1 MTTLILLVLAL
12 VLASGL
18 TSMSEAALFS
28 VPISKVYLARDEN
41 RAGGSRLVAIKESMQ
56 RPISA
61 LVILNN
67 LINILGSV
75 MVGYFAAK
83 PEVLGDPYKGTFAGV
98 LTFLIIVFS
107 EIIPKTVGERYN
119 LGISLAA
126 SIPLALMTVLLLPA
140 ILVIELIAR
149 PFSGKDNKEVTSEE
163 EIRMMADMG
172 KKAGLISGD
181 ENRLISKAFRLND
194 VTAREIMTHRL
205 DLASLENDTP
215 LAAINPS
222 DLDMTHS
229 RIVVTRGGDLDDITG
244 IIYLRDLLLALAEDR
259 TDLKVEDLMKPAHIV
274 HDSTP
279 AHQLLHQF
287 QLKRQH
293 LFVVLDEYGG
303 TSGVVSLEDVLEEL
317 VGEII
322 DETDPEDE
330 ESRKIQ
336 GDGTL
341 PKNGSTEA

>member
-1 MTTLILLVLAL
+1 MTITLILLVLAL

-28 VPISKVYLARDEN
+28 VPISKVYLARDEK
-41 RAGGSRLVAIKESMQ
+41 RAGGHRLAMIKENLQ

-75 MVGYFAAK
+75 MVGYKAA
-83 PEVLGDPYKGTFAGV
+83 EDLGDAYKGAFAGV

-119 LGISLAA
+119 LRISLLAA
-126 SIPLALMTVLLLPA
+126 TPLTIVTWLLLPA
-140 ILVIELIAR
+140 IWVIEQIAR
-149 PFSGKDNKEVTSEE
+149 PFSGKANKEVTSEE

-172 KKAGLISGD
+172 KKAGLISGE
-181 ENRLISKAFRLND
+181 ENRLITRAFRLND
-194 VTAREIMTHRL
+194 VTAQEIMTHRL
-205 DLASLENDTP
+205 ELASLENNTP
-215 LAAINPS
+215 LSEINPS
-222 DLDMTHS
+222 LLDMSHS
-229 RIVVTRGGDLDDITG
+229 RIVVTHEGDLDNIAG
-244 IIYLRDLLLALAEDR
+244 IIYLRDLLLALAEDK
-259 TDLKVEDLMKPAHIV
+259 TDLKVGDLKKPAHMV
-274 HDSTP
+274 HESTP
-279 AHQLLHQF
+279 AHQLLEQF
-287 QLKRQH
+287 KVKHQH

-322 DETDPEDE
+322 DETDE
-330 ESRKIQ
+330 EEEK
-336 GDGTL
+336 
-341 PKNGSTEA
+341 

>member
-28 VPISKVYLARDEN
+28 VPISKVYLARDEK
-41 RAGGSRLVAIKESMQ
+41 RAGSQRLAVIKEKMQ

-75 MVGYFAAK
+75 MIGYKAA
-83 PEVLGDPYKGTFAGV
+83 EVLGDNYKGAFAGV

-119 LGISLAA
+119 LRISLLAA
-126 SIPLALMTVLLLPA
+126 TPLTVVTWLLLPG
-140 ILVIELIAR
+140 IWVIEQIAR
-149 PFSGKDNKEVTSEE
+149 PFSGKANKDVTSED

-172 KKAGLISGD
+172 KKAGLISGE
-181 ENRLISKAFRLND
+181 ENRLISRAFRLND
-194 VTAREIMTHRL
+194 VTAQEIMTHRL
-205 DLASLENDTP
+205 ELASLENNTP
-215 LAAINPS
+215 LAEINPS
-222 DLDMTHS
+222 DLDMSHS
-229 RIVVTRGGDLDDITG
+229 RIVVTREGDLDNIAG
-244 IIYLRDLLLALAEDR
+244 IIYLRDLLLALAEDK
-259 TDLKVEDLMKPAHIV
+259 TDLKVGDLKKPAHMV
-274 HDSTP
+274 HESTP
-279 AHQLLHQF
+279 AHQLLEQF
-287 QLKRQH
+287 KVKHQH

-322 DETDPEDE
+322 DETDE
-330 ESRKIQ
+330 EEEK
-336 GDGTL
+336 
-341 PKNGSTEA
+341 

>member
-28 VPISKVYLARDEN
+28 VPISKVYLARDEK
-41 RAGGSRLVAIKESMQ
+41 RSGGHRLAVIKENMQ

-75 MVGYFAAK
+75 MVGYKAAD
-83 PEVLGDPYKGTFAGV
+83 VLGDYWKGYFAGS

-119 LGISLAA
+119 LRISLLVAT
-126 SIPLALMTVLLLPA
+126 PLTVVTWLLLPG
-140 ILVIELIAR
+140 IWIIEQIAR
-149 PFSGKDNKEVTSEE
+149 PFSGKASKNVTSEE

-172 KKAGLISGD
+172 KEAGLISGE
-181 ENRLISKAFRLND
+181 ENRLISRAFRLND

-205 DLASLENDTP
+205 DLASLENDK
-215 LAAINPS
+215 LLGQINPS

-229 RIVVTRGGDLDDITG
+229 RIVVTMDGDLDDIAG

-259 TDLKVEDLMKPAHIV
+259 TDLKVGDLKKPAHIV
-274 HDSTP
+274 HESTP

-322 DETDPEDE
+322 DETDPEEE
-330 ESRKIQ
+330 ESRKPQ
-336 GDGTL
+336 EGEGL
-341 PKNGSTEA
+341 PKNCPEDA

>member
-28 VPISKVYLARDEN
+28 VPISKVYLARDEK
-41 RAGGSRLVAIKESMQ
+41 RSGGHRLAVIKENMQ

-75 MVGYFAAK
+75 MVGYKAAD
-83 PEVLGDPYKGTFAGV
+83 VLGDYWKGYFAGS

-119 LGISLAA
+119 LRISLLAA
-126 SIPLALMTVLLLPA
+126 PPLTVVTWLLLPG
-140 ILVIELIAR
+140 IWVIEQIAR
-149 PFSGKDNKEVTSEE
+149 PFSGKANKDVTSED

-172 KKAGLISGD
+172 KKAGLISGE
-181 ENRLISKAFRLND
+181 ENRLISRAFRLND
-194 VTAREIMTHRL
+194 VTAHEIMTHRL
-205 DLASLENDTP
+205 ELASLENNTP
-215 LAAINPS
+215 LAEINPS
-222 DLDMTHS
+222 DLDMSHS
-229 RIVVTRGGDLDDITG
+229 RIVVTREGDLDNIAG
-244 IIYLRDLLLALAEDR
+244 IIYLRDLLLALAEDK
-259 TDLKVEDLMKPAHIV
+259 TDLKVGDLKKPAHMV
-274 HDSTP
+274 HESTP
-279 AHQLLHQF
+279 AHQLLEQF
-287 QLKRQH
+287 KVKHQH

-322 DETDPEDE
+322 DETDE
-330 ESRKIQ
+330 EEEK
-336 GDGTL
+336 
-341 PKNGSTEA
+341 

>member
-41 RAGGSRLVAIKESMQ
+41 RSGGRRLAKIKENMQ

-75 MVGYFAAK
+75 MVGYKAA
-83 PEVLGDPYKGTFAGV
+83 EVLGDELKGAFAGA

-107 EIIPKTVGERYN
+107 EIIPKTIGERYS
-119 LGISLAA
+119 LGISLIA
-126 SIPLALMTVLLLPA
+126 SIPLSLVAWLLLPA
-140 ILVIELIAR
+140 IWVIEQIAR
-149 PFSGKDNKEVTSEE
+149 PFSGKANKEVTSEE
-163 EIRMMADMG
+163 EIRIMADMG
-172 KKAGLISGD
+172 NKAGLISG
-181 ENRLISKAFRLND
+181 EESQLINRAFRLND
-194 VTAREIMTHRL
+194 VTAQEIMTHRL
-205 DLASLENDTP
+205 ELASLENNTP
-215 LAAINPS
+215 LAEINPS

-229 RIVVTRGGDLDDITG
+229 RIVVTHEGDLDNIAG
-244 IIYLRDLLLALAEDR
+244 IIYLRDLLLALAEDKIELKVG
-259 TDLKVEDLMKPAHIV
+259 DLKKPAHMV
-274 HDSTP
+274 HESTP
-279 AHQLLHQF
+279 AHQLLEQF
-287 QLKRQH
+287 KLKRQH

-322 DETDPEDE
+322 DETDE
-330 ESRKIQ
+330 EEEEQ
-336 GDGTL
+336 
-341 PKNGSTEA
+341 PKS

>member
-1 MTTLILLVLAL
+1 MTITLILLVLAL

-28 VPISKVYLARDEN
+28 VPISKVYLARDEK
-41 RAGGSRLVAIKESMQ
+41 RSGGHRLAVIKENLQ

-75 MVGYFAAK
+75 MIGYKAA
-83 PEVLGDPYKGTFAGV
+83 EVLGDNYKGAFAGV

-119 LGISLAA
+119 LRISLLAA
-126 SIPLALMTVLLLPA
+126 TPLTVVTWLLLPG
-140 ILVIELIAR
+140 IWVIEQIAR
-149 PFSGKDNKEVTSEE
+149 PFSGKANKDVTSED

-172 KKAGLISGD
+172 KKAGLISGE
-181 ENRLISKAFRLND
+181 ENRLISRAFRLND
-194 VTAREIMTHRL
+194 VTAQEIMTHRL
-205 DLASLENDTP
+205 ELASLENNTP
-215 LAAINPS
+215 LAEINPS
-222 DLDMTHS
+222 DLDMSHS
-229 RIVVTRGGDLDDITG
+229 RIVVTREGDLDNIAG
-244 IIYLRDLLLALAEDR
+244 IIYLRDLLLALAEDK
-259 TDLKVEDLMKPAHIV
+259 TDLKVGDLKKPAHMV
-274 HDSTP
+274 HESTP
-279 AHQLLHQF
+279 AHQLLEQF
-287 QLKRQH
+287 KVKHQH

-322 DETDPEDE
+322 DETDE
-330 ESRKIQ
+330 EEEK
-336 GDGTL
+336 
-341 PKNGSTEA
+341 

>member
-1 MTTLILLVLAL
+1 MTTLVLLVLAL

-28 VPISKVYLARDEN
+28 VPISKVYLARDAN
-41 RAGGSRLVAIKESMQ
+41 RSGGGRLAAIKENMQ

-75 MVGYFAAK
+75 MVGYKAA
-83 PEVLGDPYKGTFAGV
+83 EDLGDGYKGAFAGV

-107 EIIPKTVGERYN
+107 EIIPKTVGERYS
-119 LGISLAA
+119 LGISLGAA
-126 SIPLALMTVLLLPA
+126 IPLTLITWILWPA
-140 ILVIELIAR
+140 ILVIEQIAR
-149 PFSGKDNKEVTSEE
+149 PFSGKASKDVTSEE

-172 KKAGLISGD
+172 NKAGLISGD
-181 ENRLISKAFRLND
+181 ESRLISNAFRLND
-194 VTAREIMTHRL
+194 VTAREIMSHRL

-215 LAAINPS
+215 LEEINPS

-229 RIVVTRGGDLDDITG
+229 RFVVTRAGDLDDIAG
-244 IIYLRDLLLALAEDR
+244 IIYLRDLLLALAGDR
-259 TDLKVEDLMKPAHIV
+259 TGLKVGDLKKPAHMV

-287 QLKRQH
+287 QVKRQH

-322 DETDPEDE
+322 DETDPDE
-330 ESRKIQ
+330 EESPNVQR
-336 GDGTL
+336 DGTL
-341 PKNGSTEA
+341 PQDGQAEA

>member
-28 VPISKVYLARDEN
+28 VPISKVYLARDEK
-41 RAGGSRLVAIKESMQ
+41 RSGGHRLAVIKENMQ

-75 MVGYFAAK
+75 MVGYKAA
-83 PEVLGDPYKGTFAGV
+83 EVLGDNYKGAFAGV

-119 LGISLAA
+119 LRISLLAA
-126 SIPLALMTVLLLPA
+126 TPLTVVTWLLLPG
-140 ILVIELIAR
+140 IWVIEQIAR
-149 PFSGKDNKEVTSEE
+149 PFSGKANKDVTSED

-172 KKAGLISGD
+172 KKAGLISGE
-181 ENRLISKAFRLND
+181 ENQLITRAFRLND
-194 VTAREIMTHRL
+194 VTAQEIMTHRL
-205 DLASLENDTP
+205 ELASLENNTP
-215 LAAINPS
+215 LAEINPS
-222 DLDMTHS
+222 DLDMSHS
-229 RIVVTRGGDLDDITG
+229 RIVVTREGDLDNIAG
-244 IIYLRDLLLALAEDR
+244 IIYLRDLLLALAEDK
-259 TDLKVEDLMKPAHIV
+259 TDLKVGDLKKTAHMV
-274 HDSTP
+274 HESTP
-279 AHQLLHQF
+279 AHQLLEQF
-287 QLKRQH
+287 KVKHQH

-322 DETDPEDE
+322 DETDE
-330 ESRKIQ
+330 EEEK
-336 GDGTL
+336 
-341 PKNGSTEA
+341 

>member
-1 MTTLILLVLAL
+1 MTITLILLVLAL

-28 VPISKVYLARDEN
+28 VPISKVYLARDAN
-41 RAGGSRLVAIKESMQ
+41 RSGGGRLAAIKENMQ

-75 MVGYFAAK
+75 MVGYKAAD
-83 PEVLGDPYKGTFAGV
+83 VLGDYWKGYFAGS

-107 EIIPKTVGERYN
+107 EIIPKTIGERYN
-119 LGISLAA
+119 LGISLIAA
-126 SIPLALMTVLLLPA
+126 IPLTLISWILWPA
-140 ILVIELIAR
+140 ILVIEQIAR
-149 PFSGKDNKEVTSEE
+149 PFSGKSSKAVTSED
-163 EIRMMADMG
+163 EIRMMANMG
-172 KKAGLISGD
+172 KNAGLISGD
-181 ENRLISKAFRLND
+181 ESRLISNAFRLND
-194 VTAREIMTHRL
+194 VTAREIMSHRL

-215 LAAINPS
+215 LEEINPS
-222 DLDMTHS
+222 ELDMTHS
-229 RIVVTRGGDLDDITG
+229 RFVVTRAGDLDDIAG
-244 IIYLRDLLLALAEDR
+244 IIYLRDLLLALAGDR
-259 TDLKVEDLMKPAHIV
+259 TGLKVGDLKKPAHMV

-287 QLKRQH
+287 QVKRQH

-322 DETDPEDE
+322 DETDPDEE
-330 ESRKIQ
+330 ESRNVQ

-341 PKNGSTEA
+341 PQDGQAEV

>member
-1 MTTLILLVLAL
+1 MTTLVLLVLAL

-28 VPISKVYLARDEN
+28 VPISKVYLARNEN
-41 RAGGSRLVAIKESMQ
+41 RSGGGRLAAIKENMQ

-75 MVGYFAAK
+75 MIGYKAA
-83 PEVLGDPYKGTFAGV
+83 EVLGDAYKGAFAGR

-107 EIIPKTVGERYN
+107 EIIPKTVGERYS
-119 LGISLAA
+119 LGISLGAA
-126 SIPLALMTVLLLPA
+126 IPLTLITWILWPA
-140 ILVIELIAR
+140 ILVIEQIAR
-149 PFSGKDNKEVTSEE
+149 PFSGKASKDVTSEE

-172 KKAGLISGD
+172 NKAGLISGD
-181 ENRLISKAFRLND
+181 ESRLISNAFRLND
-194 VTAREIMTHRL
+194 VTAREIMSHRL

-215 LAAINPS
+215 LEEINPS
-222 DLDMTHS
+222 ELDMTHS
-229 RIVVTRGGDLDDITG
+229 RFVVTRAGDLDDIAG
-244 IIYLRDLLLALAEDR
+244 IIYLRDLLLALAGDR
-259 TDLKVEDLMKPAHIV
+259 TGLKVGDLKKPAHMV

-287 QLKRQH
+287 QVKRQH

-322 DETDPEDE
+322 DETDPDEE
-330 ESRKIQ
+330 ESRNGQ
-336 GDGTL
+336 RDGTL
-341 PKNGSTEA
+341 PQDGQAEA

>member
-1 MTTLILLVLAL
+1 MELVLLVLAL

-41 RAGGSRLVAIKESMQ
+41 RAGSSRLAAIKENMQ

-67 LINILGSV
+67 LVNILGSV
-75 MVGYFAAK
+75 MVGYFAARE
-83 PEVLGDPYKGTFAGV
+83 EVLGEDWKGAFAGV

-119 LGISLAA
+119 LAISLAA
-126 SIPLALMTVLLLPA
+126 AIPLMIVTWILLPA
-140 ILVIELIAR
+140 ILVIEQIAR
-149 PFSGKDNKEVTSEE
+149 PFSGKVRKDVTSEE

-205 DLASLENDTP
+205 ELASLENDTP
-215 LAAINPS
+215 LAQISPS

-229 RIVVTRGGDLDDITG
+229 RIVVTREGDLDNIAG
-244 IIYLRDLLLALAEDR
+244 IIYLRDLLLALAEDK
-259 TDLKVEDLMKPAHIV
+259 TDLKVGDLKKPAHMV

-279 AHQLLHQF
+279 AHQLLQQF
-287 QLKRQH
+287 QVKRQH

-322 DETDPEDE
+322 DETDPQEDE
-330 ESRKIQ
+330 
-336 GDGTL
+336 
-341 PKNGSTEA
+341 

>member
-41 RAGGSRLVAIKESMQ
+41 RSGGGRLAAIKENMQ

-75 MVGYFAAK
+75 MVGYFAAQ
-83 PEVLGDPYKGTFAGV
+83 EGVLGSGGKGTFAGV

-119 LGISLAA
+119 LRISLLVAT
-126 SIPLALMTVLLLPA
+126 PLTVVTWLLLPG
-140 ILVIELIAR
+140 IWVIEQIAR
-149 PFSGKDNKEVTSEE
+149 PFSGKASKNVTSEE

-172 KKAGLISGD
+172 KEAGLISGE
-181 ENRLISKAFRLND
+181 ENRLISRAFRLND

-205 DLASLENDTP
+205 DLASLENDK
-215 LAAINPS
+215 LLGQINPS

-229 RIVVTRGGDLDDITG
+229 RIVVTMDGDLDDIAG

-259 TDLKVEDLMKPAHIV
+259 TDLKVGDLKKPAHIV
-274 HDSTP
+274 HESTP

-322 DETDPEDE
+322 DETDPEEE
-330 ESRKIQ
+330 ESRKPQ
-336 GDGTL
+336 EGEGL
-341 PKNGSTEA
+341 PENCPEDA

>member
-1 MTTLILLVLAL
+1 MTTLVLLVLAL

-28 VPISKVYLARDEN
+28 VPISKVYLARDAN
-41 RAGGSRLVAIKESMQ
+41 RSGGGRLAAIKENMQ

-75 MVGYFAAK
+75 MVGYYAAK
-83 PEVLGDPYKGTFAGV
+83 PDVLGDPYKGTFAGV

-119 LGISLAA
+119 LGISLGAA
-126 SIPLALMTVLLLPA
+126 IPLTLITWVLWPA
-140 ILVIELIAR
+140 ILVIEQIAR
-149 PFSGKDNKEVTSEE
+149 PFSGKASKDVTSEE

-172 KKAGLISGD
+172 NKAGLISGD
-181 ENRLISKAFRLND
+181 ESRLISNAFRLND
-194 VTAREIMTHRL
+194 VTAREIMSHRL

-215 LAAINPS
+215 LEEINPS
-222 DLDMTHS
+222 ELDMTHS
-229 RIVVTRGGDLDDITG
+229 RFVVTRAGDLDDIAG
-244 IIYLRDLLLALAEDR
+244 IIYLRDLLLALAGDR
-259 TDLKVEDLMKPAHIV
+259 TGLKVGDLKKPAHMV

-287 QLKRQH
+287 QVKRQH

-322 DETDPEDE
+322 DETDPDEE
-330 ESRKIQ
+330 ESRNVQ

-341 PKNGSTEA
+341 PQDGQAEA

>member
-18 TSMSEAALFS
+18 TSMSEAAIFS
-28 VPISKVYLARDEN
+28 VPISKVYLARDEK
-41 RAGGSRLVAIKESMQ
+41 RSGGHRLAAIKESMQ

-75 MVGYFAAK
+75 MVGYKAA
-83 PEVLGDPYKGTFAGV
+83 EVLGDAYKGAFAGT

-107 EIIPKTVGERYN
+107 EIIPKTIGERYN

-126 SIPLALMTVLLLPA
+126 AIPLTLVTWLLVPA
-140 ILVIELIAR
+140 IFIIELIAR
-149 PFSGKDNKEVTSEE
+149 PFSGKTSADVTSED
-163 EIRMMADMG
+163 EIRMMANMG

-181 ENRLISKAFRLND
+181 EDRLIRRAFKLND

-205 DLASLENDTP
+205 DLASLENDTI
-215 LAAINPS
+215 LEQINPT

-229 RIVVTRGGDLDDITG
+229 RIVVTRGGDLDDIAG

-259 TDLKVEDLMKPAHIV
+259 TDLKVGDLKKPAHIV
-274 HDSTP
+274 HESTP

-322 DETDPEDE
+322 DETDPEE
-330 ESRKIQ
+330 EETPNPQ
-336 GDGTL
+336 GEGTL
-341 PKNGSTEA
+341 PQNDAEDA

>member
-1 MTTLILLVLAL
+1 MTTLVLLVLAL

-28 VPISKVYLARDEN
+28 VPISKVYLARNEN
-41 RAGGSRLVAIKESMQ
+41 RSGGGRLAAIKENMQ

-75 MVGYFAAK
+75 MIGYKAA
-83 PEVLGDPYKGTFAGV
+83 EVLGDAYKGAFAGS

-107 EIIPKTVGERYN
+107 EIIPKTVGERYS
-119 LGISLAA
+119 LGISLGAA
-126 SIPLALMTVLLLPA
+126 IPLTLITWILWPA
-140 ILVIELIAR
+140 ILVIEQIAR
-149 PFSGKDNKEVTSEE
+149 PFSGKASKDVTSEE

-172 KKAGLISGD
+172 NKAGLISGD
-181 ENRLISKAFRLND
+181 ESRLISNAFRLND
-194 VTAREIMTHRL
+194 VTAREIMSHRL

-215 LAAINPS
+215 LEEINPS
-222 DLDMTHS
+222 ELDMTHS
-229 RIVVTRGGDLDDITG
+229 RFVVTRAGDLDDIAG
-244 IIYLRDLLLALAEDR
+244 IIYLRDLLLALAGDR
-259 TDLKVEDLMKPAHIV
+259 TGLKVGDLKKPAHMV

-287 QLKRQH
+287 QVKRQH

-322 DETDPEDE
+322 DETDPDEE
-330 ESRKIQ
+330 ESRNVQ
-336 GDGTL
+336 RDGTL
-341 PKNGSTEA
+341 PQDGQAEA

>member
-28 VPISKVYLARDEN
+28 IPISKVYLARDEK
-41 RAGGSRLVAIKESMQ
+41 RAGGQHLAVIKENMQ

-75 MVGYFAAK
+75 MVGYFAAQDN
-83 PEVLGDPYKGTFAGV
+83 VLGSGGKGTFAGV

-119 LGISLAA
+119 LRISLLAA
-126 SIPLALMTVLLLPA
+126 TPLTIVTWILLPA
-140 ILVIELIAR
+140 IWVIEQIAR
-149 PFSGKDNKEVTSEE
+149 PFSGKASKNVTSEE

-172 KKAGLISGD
+172 NKAGLISG
-181 ENRLISKAFRLND
+181 EESRLITRAFRLND
-194 VTAREIMTHRL
+194 VTAQEIMTHRL
-205 DLASLENDTP
+205 ELASLENNTP
-215 LAAINPS
+215 LAEINPS
-222 DLDMTHS
+222 DLDMSHS
-229 RIVVTRGGDLDDITG
+229 RIVVTREGDLDNITG
-244 IIYLRDLLLALAEDR
+244 IIYLRDLLLALAEDK
-259 TDLKVEDLMKPAHIV
+259 TDLKVGDLKKTAHMV
-274 HDSTP
+274 HESTP
-279 AHQLLHQF
+279 AHQLLEQF
-287 QLKRQH
+287 KVKHQH

-322 DETDPEDE
+322 DETDKE
-330 ESRKIQ
+330 EEK
-336 GDGTL
+336 
-341 PKNGSTEA
+341 

>member
-1 MTTLILLVLAL
+1 MTITLILLVLAL

-41 RAGGSRLVAIKESMQ
+41 RAGSHRLAVIKEKMQ

-75 MVGYFAAK
+75 MVGYKAA
-83 PEVLGDPYKGTFAGV
+83 EVLGDNYKGAFAGV

-119 LGISLAA
+119 LRISLLAA
-126 SIPLALMTVLLLPA
+126 TPLTVVTWLLLPG
-140 ILVIELIAR
+140 IWVIEQIAR
-149 PFSGKDNKEVTSEE
+149 PFSGKANKDVTSED

-172 KKAGLISGD
+172 KKAGLISGE
-181 ENRLISKAFRLND
+181 ENQLITRAFRLND
-194 VTAREIMTHRL
+194 VTAQEIMTHRL
-205 DLASLENDTP
+205 ELASLENNTP
-215 LAAINPS
+215 LAEINPS
-222 DLDMTHS
+222 DLDMSHS
-229 RIVVTRGGDLDDITG
+229 RIVVTREGDLDNIAG
-244 IIYLRDLLLALAEDR
+244 IIYLRDLLLALAEDK
-259 TDLKVEDLMKPAHIV
+259 TDLKVGDLKKTAHMV
-274 HDSTP
+274 HESTP
-279 AHQLLHQF
+279 AHQLLEQF
-287 QLKRQH
+287 KVKHQH

-322 DETDPEDE
+322 DETDE
-330 ESRKIQ
+330 EEEK
-336 GDGTL
+336 
-341 PKNGSTEA
+341 

>member
-1 MTTLILLVLAL
+1 MTTLVLLVLAL

-28 VPISKVYLARDEN
+28 VPISKVYLARNEN
-41 RAGGSRLVAIKESMQ
+41 RSGGGRLAAIKENMQ

-75 MVGYFAAK
+75 MVGYYAAK
-83 PEVLGDPYKGTFAGV
+83 PDVLGDPYKGTFAA
-98 LTFLIIVFS
+98 FLIIVFS
-107 EIIPKTVGERYN
+107 EIIPKTVGERYS
-119 LGISLAA
+119 LGISLGAA
-126 SIPLALMTVLLLPA
+126 IPLTLITWILWPA
-140 ILVIELIAR
+140 ILVIEQIAR
-149 PFSGKDNKEVTSEE
+149 PFSGKASKDVTSEE

-172 KKAGLISGD
+172 NKAGLISGD
-181 ENRLISKAFRLND
+181 ESRLISNAFRLND
-194 VTAREIMTHRL
+194 VTAREIMSHRL

-215 LAAINPS
+215 LEEINPS

-229 RIVVTRGGDLDDITG
+229 RFVVTRAGDLDDIAG
-244 IIYLRDLLLALAEDR
+244 IIYLRDLLLALAGDR
-259 TDLKVEDLMKPAHIV
+259 TGLKVGDLKKPAHMV

-287 QLKRQH
+287 QVKRQH

-322 DETDPEDE
+322 DETDPDEE
-330 ESRKIQ
+330 ESRNVQ
-336 GDGTL
+336 RDGTL
-341 PKNGSTEA
+341 PQDGQAEA

>member
-1 MTTLILLVLAL
+1 VLAL

-28 VPISKVYLARDEN
+28 VPISKVYLARDKN
-41 RAGGSRLVAIKESMQ
+41 RSGSSRLAAIKENMQ

-75 MVGYFAAK
+75 MVGYKAAD
-83 PEVLGDPYKGTFAGV
+83 VLGNDWKGYFAGS

-107 EIIPKTVGERYN
+107 EIIPKTIGERYN
-119 LGISLAA
+119 LGISLIAA
-126 SIPLALMTVLLLPA
+126 IPLTLISWILWPA
-140 ILVIELIAR
+140 ILVIEQIAR
-149 PFSGKDNKEVTSEE
+149 PFSGKSSKAVTSED
-163 EIRMMADMG
+163 EIRMMANMG
-172 KKAGLISGD
+172 KNAGLISGD
-181 ENRLISKAFRLND
+181 ESRLISNAFRLND

-215 LAAINPS
+215 LEEINPS
-222 DLDMTHS
+222 ELDMTHS
-229 RIVVTRGGDLDDITG
+229 RFVVTRAGDLDDIAG
-244 IIYLRDLLLALAEDR
+244 IIYLRDLLLALAGDR
-259 TDLKVEDLMKPAHIV
+259 TGLKVGDLKKPAHMV

-287 QLKRQH
+287 QVKRQH

-322 DETDPEDE
+322 DETDPDEE
-330 ESRKIQ
+330 ESRNVQ

-341 PKNGSTEA
+341 PQDGQAEV